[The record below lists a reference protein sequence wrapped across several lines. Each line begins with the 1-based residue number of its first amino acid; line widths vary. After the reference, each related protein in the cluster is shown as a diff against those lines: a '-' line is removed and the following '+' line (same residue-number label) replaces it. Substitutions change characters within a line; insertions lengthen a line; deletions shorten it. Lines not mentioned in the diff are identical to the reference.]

1 MKLALLLSFLFSL
14 SAFGAGRC
22 PTRDEVIEFGKLE
35 REYNFKAQLDL
46 FRKNNLDI
54 DLCLKHGTS
63 LGWATQIYGKMWDEG
78 RLDEVNGFIDF
89 LLKNGANPNLPLAID
104 SNRPIDELAQVC
116 ATDQVYKLIAHGA
129 DFKKPY
135 VKRPFY
141 TRTILSHVM
150 YCAELADFFLNKH
163 NMPVLELD
171 ACDGLDEAQ
180 KIWDPQYDRDLRDAG
195 FSGLALPVFA
205 KKIKDVYGL
214 DLPLTRVPG
223 HEHPV
228 EKLCFELS
236 ERDMPAPRN

>member
-22 PTRDEVIEFGKLE
+22 PTVNEQIQTGQLMDKYDFKGLKEF
-35 REYNFKAQLDL
+35 F
-46 FRKNNLDI
+46 I
-54 DLCLKHGTS
+54 ISGTQVDS
-63 LGWATQIYGKMWDEG
+63 CRNDGTTLGWATQIYGKMWDEG

-214 DLPLTRVPG
+214 DLPLARVPG

-228 EKLCFELS
+228 ERLCFELS
-236 ERDMPAPRN
+236 ERDMSAPRN

>member
-22 PTRDEVIEFGKLE
+22 PTVNEQIQTGQLMDKYDFKGLKEF
-35 REYNFKAQLDL
+35 F
-46 FRKNNLDI
+46 I
-54 DLCLKHGTS
+54 ISGTQVDS
-63 LGWATQIYGKMWDEG
+63 CRNDGTTLGWATQIYGKMWDEG

>member
-22 PTRDEVIEFGKLE
+22 PTVNEQIQTGQLMDKYDFKGLKEF
-35 REYNFKAQLDL
+35 F
-46 FRKNNLDI
+46 I
-54 DLCLKHGTS
+54 ISGTQVDS
-63 LGWATQIYGKMWDEG
+63 CRNDGTTLGWATQIYGKMWDEG

-163 NMPVLELD
+163 NMPVLEQD
-171 ACDGLDEAQ
+171 ACLAFKES
-180 KIWDPQYDRDLRDAG
+180 KNKWDAQYDRDLREAG
-195 FSGLALPVFA
+195 FSGLALPVFI
-205 KKIKDVYGL
+205 KKIKEQYGWDVA
-214 DLPLTRVPG
+214 
-223 HEHPV
+223 
-228 EKLCFELS
+228 FEWQGRDTPESLFCDELR